1 MTAAQSKN
9 LQVLLLAP
17 LVGADASSPP
27 ERRESWALLRG
38 QQEAEGAAHTNS
50 SASGRGAAMVAAA
63 PNSARWRLQMS
74 AFETNE

>member
-1 MTAAQSKN
+1 MTAAQSNN
-9 LQVLLLAP
+9 LQVLQLAAP
-17 LVGADASSPP
+17 GGGDASPHH
-27 ERRESWALLRG
+27 ANRG
-38 QQEAEGAAHTNS
+38 LCIAGNRKQMELPHTNP